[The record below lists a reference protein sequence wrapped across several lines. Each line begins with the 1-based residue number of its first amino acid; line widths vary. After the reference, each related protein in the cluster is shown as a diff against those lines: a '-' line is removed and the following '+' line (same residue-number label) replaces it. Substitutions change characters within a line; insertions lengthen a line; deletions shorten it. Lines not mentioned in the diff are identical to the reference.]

1 VNHTIATKEKTVR
14 NRLPALSFLLASTLL
29 SQQACAEQVTPT
41 TGASQASSKS
51 GLDSPAPAV
60 PSASPAA
67 TASTS
72 APPAKSQPNGV
83 LAGNRQVWILPK
95 VSEATVA
102 VDKSLDAGLSDDF
115 GDRALFVLT
124 PSAGRYQIKT
134 AKLRVNDDPAGETYC
149 LAVKGTKVVATGC
162 DAADSKQLFHVIKS
176 GKSGSDKQLYVIRTE
191 DYSFLRVADMSSNLT
206 ASKIEEGAA
215 DAGTDFLLPDK
226 GKASLP
232 TLD

>member
-1 VNHTIATKEKTVR
+1 MQ
-14 NRLPALSFLLASTLL
+14 NRLPALSVLLASVLL
-29 SQQACAEQVTPT
+29 TQQACAGQATPT
-41 TGASQASSKS
+41 TSASQVSSKS
-51 GLDSPAPAV
+51 GLDSPAPAS

-72 APPAKSQPNGV
+72 VSPAKSPTKAANSASGGV
-83 LAGNRQVWILPK
+83 PAGNRQVWILPK

-102 VDKSLDAGLSDDF
+102 VDKSLDAGLSEDF

-124 PSAGRYQIKT
+124 PSAGRYQIQT
-134 AKLRVNDDPAGETYC
+134 AKLRVNNDPANETYC

-162 DAADSKQLFHVIKS
+162 DAADSNQLFYVIKS
-176 GKSGSDKQLYVIRTE
+176 GKSSSDKQLYVIRTK
-191 DYSFLRVADMSSNLT
+191 DYVFLRVADMMSNLT
-206 ASKIEEGAA
+206 ASKIQEGTA

-232 TLD
+232 ALD